1 MRKASVLLACAGA
14 ATAALGAAVQ
24 PLAAQATFEVQA
36 QGLATVTGSE
46 FYGGGL
52 GAAYRTAGRTRIGLA
67 LSAGSAEQ
75 VFAGRG
81 ELLLSYHLNPY
92 KRHGVTPYAGAGVA
106 VTFTSDES
114 REYILLVLGV
124 ETNPGGRTGVFAE
137 VGVAGGLRFAAGF
150 QIRTG
155 R

>member
-1 MRKASVLLACAGA
+1 VLALAAALGVALAGA
-14 ATAALGAAVQ
+14 AQ
-24 PLAAQATFEVQA
+24 PLAAQGTFEVQA
-36 QGLATVTGSE
+36 QGIATVTGSE

-52 GAAYRTAGRTRIGLA
+52 GAAYRTAGRTRVGLT

-92 KRHGVTPYAGAGVA
+92 KRHGVAPYAGAGIA
-106 VTFTSDES
+106 VTLTSDES

-124 ETNPGGRTGVFAE
+124 ETNPGGRTGLFAE

-150 QIRTG
+150 QVRTG